1 MGTLISI
8 SIPRISIQPKTS
20 LTVHNVGIHVWIVKR
35 KRNPT
40 TCPICRKVIISKTP
54 NLVLD
59 SNIEQFIS
67 RYFPENL
74 KKARGVH
81 LISQRIPKK
90 ETEILPPAQTNSNK
104 YIWSFQNVPQSIR
117 HFLGQYG
124 VVFPSYNSAN
134 LINSSHVNENLYE
147 NHEET
152 NGNCYNEFDNIVD
165 NVDIDEIVRNLV
177 LISLLMLAIFLI
189 LVLIVLSLIF

>member
-1 MGTLISI
+1 M
-8 SIPRISIQPKTS
+8 
-20 LTVHNVGIHVWIVKR
+20 KR
-35 KRNPT
+35 KINPT

-74 KKARGVH
+74 KKARSVH
-81 LISQRIPKK
+81 LISQRIHKK
-90 ETEILPPAQTNSNK
+90 ETEVLPPAQGNSIK
-104 YIWSFQNVPQSIR
+104 YIWSLQNVSQSIK
-117 HFLGQYG
+117 HFLGQYDAI
-124 VVFPSYNSAN
+124 FPIYNNAN
-134 LINSSHVNENLYE
+134 LIDSSHVNENLYE

-152 NGNCYNEFDNIVD
+152 NCYNEFDNIVD

-189 LVLIVLSLIF
+189 LVLIVLSLFS

>member
-1 MGTLISI
+1 MYYPTQGLISK
-8 SIPRISIQPKTS
+8 SIPRISNRPKTK

-35 KRNPT
+35 KRSPT

-81 LISQRIPKK
+81 LISQRIHKR
-90 ETEILPPAQTNSNK
+90 ETEVLPPAQGNSIK
-104 YIWSFQNVPQSIR
+104 YLWSFQNVSQSIK
-117 HFLGQYG
+117 HFLGHYG
-124 VVFPSYNSAN
+124 
-134 LINSSHVNENLYE
+134 
-147 NHEET
+147 
-152 NGNCYNEFDNIVD
+152 
-165 NVDIDEIVRNLV
+165 
-177 LISLLMLAIFLI
+177 AIFQ
-189 LVLIVLSLIF
+189 SYHNAT

>member
-1 MGTLISI
+1 M
-8 SIPRISIQPKTS
+8 
-20 LTVHNVGIHVWIVKR
+20 KR
-35 KRNPT
+35 KGNPT

-59 SNIEQFIS
+59 SNIEQFIR

-81 LISQRIPKK
+81 LISQRIHKK
-90 ETEILPPAQTNSNK
+90 ETEVLPPAQGNSIK
-104 YIWSFQNVPQSIR
+104 YLWSFQNVSQSIK

-124 VVFPSYNSAN
+124 AIFPSYNNAN
-134 LINSSHVNENLYE
+134 LIDSSHVNENLYE

-165 NVDIDEIVRNLV
+165 NVDIDAIVRNLV

-189 LVLIVLSLIF
+189 LVLIVLSLFS

>member
-1 MGTLISI
+1 M
-8 SIPRISIQPKTS
+8 
-20 LTVHNVGIHVWIVKR
+20 KR
-35 KRNPT
+35 KINPT

-90 ETEILPPAQTNSNK
+90 ETEILPPAQTNSIK
-104 YIWSFQNVPQSIR
+104 YIWSFQNVSQSIK
-117 HFLGQYG
+117 HFLGQYCAI
-124 VVFPSYNSAN
+124 FPSYNSAN
-134 LINSSHVNENLYE
+134 LRNSSHVDENLYE
-147 NHEET
+147 NYEET

-165 NVDIDEIVRNLV
+165 NSPVHV
-177 LISLLMLAIFLI
+177 
-189 LVLIVLSLIF
+189 

>member
-1 MGTLISI
+1 MYI
-8 SIPRISIQPKTS
+8 
-20 LTVHNVGIHVWIVKR
+20 GIHVWIVKR

-40 TCPICRKVIISKTP
+40 TCPLCRKVIISKTP

-81 LISQRIPKK
+81 LISQRIHKK
-90 ETEILPPAQTNSNK
+90 ETDVSNMYPAQTNSTK
-104 YIWSFQNVPQSIR
+104 YLWIFQNVFHNTR

-124 VVFPSYNSAN
+124 AIVPIYNRAN
-134 LINSSHVNENLYE
+134 LINSSLVNENIYE
-147 NHEET
+147 YHEGT
-152 NGNCYNEFDNIVD
+152 NGNCYNEFDNVVD
-165 NVDIDEIVRNLV
+165 NVDIDAIVRNLL
-177 LISLLMLAIFLI
+177 LISFLMLAIFLI
-189 LVLIVLSLIF
+189 LVLIVLSSFF

>member
-1 MGTLISI
+1 M
-8 SIPRISIQPKTS
+8 
-20 LTVHNVGIHVWIVKR
+20 KR
-35 KRNPT
+35 KINPT

-74 KKARGVH
+74 KKARSVH

-90 ETEILPPAQTNSNK
+90 ETEVLPPAQGNSII
-104 YIWSFQNVPQSIR
+104 YIWSFQNVSQSIK

-124 VVFPSYNSAN
+124 AIFPSYNNAN
-134 LINSSHVNENLYE
+134 LIDSSHVNENLYE

-177 LISLLMLAIFLI
+177 LISLLILAIFWF